1 MNLSYVAIVE
11 KDPDSDWG
19 VSFPDF
25 PGCISAGATADEAV
39 REAHEALQFHVDG
52 MLEDGETLPDP
63 NQSDAVYL
71 RGNGPDRFVALVQ
84 VRVPARARRLNITID
99 ASLLERIQARTSN
112 VSGFLATAAQEK
124 LKSDSGR

>member
-1 MNLSYVAIVE
+1 
-11 KDPDSDWG
+11 
-19 VSFPDF
+19 
-25 PGCISAGATADEAV
+25 
-39 REAHEALQFHVDG
+39 
-52 MLEDGETLPDP
+52 
-63 NQSDAVYL
+63 
-71 RGNGPDRFVALVQ
+71 VALVQ